1 MNNTRMMYV
10 RPGNLFKDF
19 IIEENKQIVTSTGRV
34 ANSHTGDG
42 TKT

>member
-19 IIEENKQIVTSTGRV
+19 IVEENKQEIGRAHV
-34 ANSHTGDG
+34 
-42 TKT
+42 